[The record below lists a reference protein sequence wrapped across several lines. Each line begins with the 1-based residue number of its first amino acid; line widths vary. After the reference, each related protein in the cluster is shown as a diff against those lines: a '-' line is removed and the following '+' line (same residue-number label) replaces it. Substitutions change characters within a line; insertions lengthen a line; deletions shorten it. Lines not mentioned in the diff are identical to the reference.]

1 MIVIIDYGCGN
12 ILSLKRALSEIGVR
26 NEISKS
32 KSAILNA
39 DLIILPGVGAF
50 ENAISLLKKYD
61 LFETILKF
69 TLEKKKPL
77 IGICL
82 GMQMLFSKSFEMGE
96 HEGLNLISG
105 SVENLTLFS
114 DEKIKVPHIN
124 WSKLN
129 FNKDVQLNTNI
140 IEKLDKRS
148 FYFIHSYMANV
159 KDKKNIVA
167 SCKYYNIYIPAIVLK
182 ENILG
187 FQFHPEKSGKN
198 GLYLLQQ
205 SIKKLLK
212 KND

>member
-159 KDKKNIVA
+159 KDKKYCCFLQVLQYRYSSYCIKR
-167 SCKYYNIYIPAIVLK
+167 KYLRFSVSSRKKRKKWSLFVTTIYKKIIK
-182 ENILG
+182 E
-187 FQFHPEKSGKN
+187 K
-198 GLYLLQQ
+198 
-205 SIKKLLK
+205 
-212 KND
+212 